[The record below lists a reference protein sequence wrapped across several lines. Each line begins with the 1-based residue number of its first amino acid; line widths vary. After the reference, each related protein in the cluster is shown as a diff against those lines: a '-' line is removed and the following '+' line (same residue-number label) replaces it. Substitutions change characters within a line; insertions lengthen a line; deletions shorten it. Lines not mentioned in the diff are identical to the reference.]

1 MLAIHGFAEAYGWT
15 PEVTRGLDLEDLYWL
30 PIVQQARA
38 KADKIRRDQQQKPGR
53 G

>member
-1 MLAIHGFAEAYGWT
+1 MLTIHGFAEAYGWDPAT
-15 PEVTRGLDLEDLYWL
+15 VRALDLEDLYWL

-38 KADKIRRDQQQKPGR
+38 KADKIRSDQKQKPGR